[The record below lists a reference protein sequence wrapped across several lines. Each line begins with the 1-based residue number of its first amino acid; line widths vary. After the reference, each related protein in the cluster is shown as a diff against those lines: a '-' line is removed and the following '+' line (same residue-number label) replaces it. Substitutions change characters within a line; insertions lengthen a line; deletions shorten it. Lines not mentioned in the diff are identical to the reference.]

1 MQEYDYVVV
10 GAGSAGCVLA
20 NRLTEDANLRVLL
33 LEAGGADRDPLI
45 HIPLGMGRLHET
57 RRHDWGYDSEPEPG
71 LGGRVVDAMRGKV
84 LGGSSSINHMAH
96 VRGNRGDYDRWASRY
111 GLADWSYAKVLP
123 YFRRSES
130 WEGGADDYRGGD
142 GPLKV
147 TFARAPDP
155 LFEGF
160 LAATE
165 ANGIGYNED
174 YNGARQEGVC
184 RGQSTIYRGR
194 RQSGAT
200 AYLNPARRRP
210 NLTLRTGALATR
222 VLLDGSRAVGVEY
235 RCGGELRRVYAARE
249 VILAGGAF
257 NTPQLL
263 MLSGIGPA
271 EELRAHGISPV
282 IDAPGVGGNLQDHI
296 CATVAGT
303 RPVAGPFRREMRFDR
318 MAISMVRAQLFGT
331 GPATILPGGLYGF
344 VKTEGAAGAPD
355 FQFVFRGVNSKPH
368 LWFPGIRKPYA
379 DRCGVRPVLLHPRS
393 RGRLHLRSA
402 EPDAPV
408 RIFQN
413 FFQDGDDMRMMRQ
426 GIRFARE
433 VLAHKAL
440 DAYRG
445 RETSPGPDVTTDADI
460 ERYIRK
466 TAVTAHHPCGTCAMG
481 AGDDA
486 PLAPDLRLRGAD
498 NLRVVDASAMPDLTS
513 GNINACVVM
522 IAEKASD
529 VILGRSPLAALA
541 AA

>member
-1 MQEYDYVVV
+1 MQEYDYVIV

-20 NRLTEDANLRVLL
+20 DRLTADGSMRVLL
-33 LEAGGADRDPLI
+33 LEAGGVDRDPLI

-111 GLADWSYAKVLP
+111 GLSDWSYAKVLP

-130 WEGGADDYRGGD
+130 WERGADEYRGGD

-147 TFARAPDP
+147 TFARSPDP
-155 LFEGF
+155 LFDGF
-160 LAATE
+160 LKAAE
-165 ANGIGYNED
+165 AHGISYNED
-174 YNGARQEGVC
+174 YNGASQEGIS

-200 AYLNPARRRP
+200 AYLHPALGRP
-210 NLTLRTGALATR
+210 GLVLRTGAHATR
-222 VLLDGSRAVGVEY
+222 VMMEGQRACGVEY
-235 RCGGELRRVYAARE
+235 LHRGQLQKAHAARE

-271 EELRAHGISPV
+271 DHLRAHGIATL
-282 IDAPGVGGNLQDHI
+282 IDSPGVGGNLQDHVGT
-296 CATVAGT
+296 TVSGT
-303 RPVAGPFRREMRFDR
+303 RPVAGPFRHEMRYDR
-318 MAISMVRAQLFGT
+318 MAVSMPRAYFFGT

-344 VKTEGAAGAPD
+344 IKTESGLNAPD

-379 DRCGVRPVLLHPRS
+379 DRCGVRPMLLHPKS
-393 RGRLHLRSA
+393 RGQLRLRSA
-402 EPDAPV
+402 DPTASIQ
-408 RIFQN
+408 IFQN
-413 FFQDGDDMRMMRQ
+413 FFQDESDIHALRR

-433 VLAHKAL
+433 MLADKAL
-440 DAYRG
+440 DPYRG
-445 RETSPGPDVTTDADI
+445 RETAPGPDATTDADI
-460 ERYIRK
+460 DRWIRK
-466 TAVTAHHPCGTCAMG
+466 TVVTAHHPSGTCAMG
-481 AGDDA
+481 VDSTA
-486 PLAPDLRLRGAD
+486 PLTPDLRLRGAEG
-498 NLRVVDASAMPDLTS
+498 LRVVDASAMPDLTS

-529 VILGRSPLAALA
+529 AILGRQPPAPFAA
-541 AA
+541 

>member
-1 MQEYDYVVV
+1 MQEYDYVIV

-20 NRLTEDANLRVLL
+20 DRLTADGGLSVLL
-33 LEAGGADRDPLI
+33 LEAGGMDRDPLI

-84 LGGSSSINHMAH
+84 LGGSSAINHMAH
-96 VRGNRGDYDRWASRY
+96 VRGNRGDYDRWAALY
-111 GLADWSYAKVLP
+111 GLADWSYAHALP
-123 YFRRSES
+123 YFKRSES
-130 WEGGADDYRGGD
+130 WEKGPDDYRGGD

-155 LFEGF
+155 LFDGF
-160 LAATE
+160 LKATE
-165 ANGIGYNED
+165 SHGIPYNED
-174 YNGARQEGVC
+174 YNGARQEGIS

-200 AYLNPARRRP
+200 AYLHPALKRKA
-210 NLTLRTGALATR
+210 LTLRTGAHATR
-222 VLLDGSRAVGVEY
+222 VLMEGNRAIGVEY
-235 RCGGELRRVYAARE
+235 LQGGQPRKAYASRE
-249 VILAGGAF
+249 VILSGGAF

-271 EELRAHGISPV
+271 ADLRALGIATV

-296 CATVAGT
+296 GTTVSGT

-318 MAISMVRAQLFGT
+318 MAVNMLRAHFLGT
-331 GPATILPGGLYGF
+331 GPATMLPGGLYGF
-344 VKTEGAAGAPD
+344 IKTDSRLTAPD

-379 DRCGVRPVLLHPRS
+379 DRCGIRPMLLHPKS
-393 RGRLHLRSA
+393 RGRVRLRSA
-402 EPDAPV
+402 DPMAPV
-408 RIFQN
+408 QIFQN
-413 FFQDGDDMRMMRQ
+413 FFQDDDDIRALRS

-433 VLAHKAL
+433 IMADKAL
-440 DAYRG
+440 DGFRG
-445 RETSPGPDVTTDADI
+445 RETAPGSDAQSDADI
-460 ERYIRK
+460 DRWIRK
-466 TAVTAHHPCGTCAMG
+466 TVVTAHHPLGTCAMG
-481 AGDDA
+481 ADSSA
-486 PLAPDLRLRGAD
+486 VLTPDLRVRGAEG
-498 NLRVVDASAMPDLTS
+498 LRVVDASAMPDLTS

-529 VILGRSPLAALA
+529 IILGRPALPPSAA
-541 AA
+541 